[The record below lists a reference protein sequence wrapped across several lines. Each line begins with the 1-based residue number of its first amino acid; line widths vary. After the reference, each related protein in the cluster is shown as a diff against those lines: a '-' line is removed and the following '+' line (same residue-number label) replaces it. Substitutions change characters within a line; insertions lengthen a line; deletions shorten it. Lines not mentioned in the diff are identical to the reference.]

1 MPVTHLI
8 TGFGLDRRA
17 LECLELPKERFH
29 CIDLMDVEKNE
40 TLPHY
45 ALRLAETIRFQSG
58 DTVGGLSLGGML
70 ALEITKQCG
79 ASSVLLMASCTHPQF
94 IRPIFRAAGRV
105 ARWTPEAALHLLFSN
120 IPVVLRLLG
129 MHTAQ
134 SSSYVRDIMS
144 AFPPRL
150 IQQLPRMIL
159 DWEGCEPTVP
169 CRALHSEHDWLIRP
183 PLHLSNLTLIPGKTH
198 LITVSRPNVTRD
210 FLLEA

>member
-1 MPVTHLI
+1 MGATHLI

-17 LECLELPKERFH
+17 LECLELPVGRFR
-29 CIDLMDVEKNE
+29 CADLIEMEKHE
-40 TLPHY
+40 ALPHY
-45 ALRLAETIRFQSG
+45 ALRLAETIRFRPG

-70 ALEITKQCG
+70 ALEIARQCE

-94 IRPIFRAAGRV
+94 IRPVFRAAGRV
-105 ARWTPEAALHLLFSN
+105 ARWTPEIALHLLFRN
-120 IPVVLRLLG
+120 IPAFLHLIG

-134 SSSYVRDIMS
+134 GSRFVRDIMN
-144 AFPPRL
+144 AFPARL

-183 PLHLSNLTLIPGKTH
+183 PLHLPNLMLIPGKNH
-198 LITVSRPNVTRD
+198 LITVSRPNITRD
-210 FLLEA
+210 FLLET